1 MNKGRKKT
9 MINFEKN
16 PNAKKAM
23 SALMNLHNAL
33 KNCGV
38 NSELVVD
45 NDNNIISVR
54 SDVWN
59 CVDGS
64 DVLVEVYSAEFEGW
78 EINSYAEP
86 ENDRKAFEAE
96 LKAFLAEGKE

>member
-1 MNKGRKKT
+1 

-33 KNCGV
+33 KNCGID
-38 NSELVVD
+38 SELIVD

-59 CVDGS
+59 CIDGS
-64 DVLVEVYSAEFEGW
+64 DVLVEVYSAEFEDW
-78 EINSYAEP
+78 EISAYAEP
-86 ENDRKAFEAE
+86 ENEKQ
-96 LKAFLAEGKE
+96 AFLAELNAFLAEEEK